1 MLINGINLA
10 RTLVTRWS
18 TLNARRKG
26 RRQVIKCR
34 TINQAIFLLFPLCV
48 LITVQQWKK
57 HETRKTHRNPRLC
70 LSLPLC
76 VCEMMYML

>member
-48 LITVQQWKK
+48 LITRPTVEKA
-57 HETRKTHRNPRLC
+57 RNQKNTPKSTS
-70 LSLPLC
+70 LSLFASLC
-76 VCEMMYML
+76 M